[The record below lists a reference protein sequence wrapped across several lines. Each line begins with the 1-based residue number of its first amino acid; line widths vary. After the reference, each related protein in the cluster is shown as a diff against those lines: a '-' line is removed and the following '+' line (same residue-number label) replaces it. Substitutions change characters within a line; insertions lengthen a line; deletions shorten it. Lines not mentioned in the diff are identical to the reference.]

1 MTMLSNKNWKAD
13 SHSAIVN
20 LCLIEDTKVQAALQ
34 VWEDGASIAVIDAGH
49 VRYIPFLY
57 RRILDLNLQ
66 SRNRKI
72 LMIFKGVYLKTSWQQ
87 MVFQKRNIEFLA
99 SKQSEM
105 PEFAFLKGV
114 ALQNSVY
121 VNDPR
126 TRPCDDVDILV
137 DRTDLDNA
145 ITFLCEQG
153 FQLEGPYS
161 MEYVLNFR
169 KSASFTKGN
178 VSIDLNWGLYDYA
191 RGNKYTSDL
200 QFEKVYVDGDA
211 FLILSDTF
219 NLIHSMLHGAGW
231 NSTPSTRWI
240 LDAALLI
247 RTGSIDWNVF
257 EKVVIENGWQYPLIL
272 QLDYLAEFDVFI
284 PIGTKN
290 KIRSSKRDWLGI
302 AMYFYLSRSS
312 LLARRFT
319 RLLYGDYL
327 AYITNQRLEHSI
339 WTFIRF
345 EFLVL
350 CSLTRE
356 YLASLKRRLNPSGVQ
371 TTSISHKTQKL

>member
-1 MTMLSNKNWKAD
+1 
-13 SHSAIVN
+13 
-20 LCLIEDTKVQAALQ
+20 
-34 VWEDGASIAVIDAGH
+34 
-49 VRYIPFLY
+49 
-57 RRILDLNLQ
+57 
-66 SRNRKI
+66 
-72 LMIFKGVYLKTSWQQ
+72 MIFKGVYLKTSWQQ

-169 KSASFTKGN
+169 KSASFTRGGL
-178 VSIDLNWGLYDYA
+178 SIDLNWGLYDYA

-200 QFEKVYVDGDA
+200 QFQKVTIEGKT

-257 EKVVIENGWQYPLIL
+257 EKVVIENGWQYPLVD
-272 QLDYLAEFDVFI
+272 QLLYLSEFEVEIPGEVIEEITESKIDYWGRATYFYQSQPSQFTRRINRAIYSDYLTFI
-284 PIGTKN
+284 TNKGLKN
-290 KIRSSKRDWLGI
+290 SILNYVKFEPLVVLNLLTQ
-302 AMYFYLSRSS
+302 YSRILVNSS
-312 LLARRFT
+312 LRDFSKMRR
-319 RLLYGDYL
+319 
-327 AYITNQRLEHSI
+327 N
-339 WTFIRF
+339 
-345 EFLVL
+345 L
-350 CSLTRE
+350 CL
-356 YLASLKRRLNPSGVQ
+356 
-371 TTSISHKTQKL
+371 